1 MNPLRSSPK
10 GTILVVGSVALDTVE
25 TPFGKAEE
33 VLGGSAT
40 YFAYS
45 ASYFCEVNL
54 VGIVGTDFPSEHLE
68 LLKSR
73 GVDLRGLER
82 KEGKTFRW
90 KARYGE
96 DPNERE
102 TLSLCLNV
110 FENFHPKLL
119 EDYRSSEYVFLAN
132 IDPDLHLEILEQ
144 LSGSKLIACD
154 TMNIWIETKK
164 EILLETLGKVDA
176 LILNDAETRMLTG
189 EMNLIR
195 AGKSILDLGLKIVV
209 IKKGEHGALLFSE
222 GSYFASPAYPVES
235 IYDPTGAGDSF
246 AGGFLG
252 YLAKNGNEEEE
263 NLRKAIVYGS
273 VMASYTVEGFSFNRL
288 KSLTEADLEQ
298 RYQEFKKL
306 TQF

>member
-1 MNPLRSSPK
+1 MTS
-10 GTILVVGSVALDTVE
+10 ILVVGSVALDTVE

-45 ASYFCEVNL
+45 ASYFSKVNL
-54 VGIVGTDFPSEHLE
+54 VGIVGTDFPPEHLE

-73 GVDLRGLER
+73 EVDLRGLER

-110 FENFHPKLL
+110 FQNFHPQLL
-119 EDYRSSEYVFLAN
+119 EDYRLSEYVFLAN
-132 IDPDLHLEILEQ
+132 IDPDLHLEILAQ
-144 LSGSKLIACD
+144 LSDSKLIVCD

-164 EILLETLGKVDA
+164 EILLKTLGKVDA
-176 LILNDAETRMLTG
+176 LILNDSEARMLTG

-195 AGKSILDLGLKIVV
+195 AGKTILTLGPKIAI
-209 IKKGEHGALLFSE
+209 IKKGEHGALLFSK

-252 YLAKNGNEEEE
+252 YLAKSGKEEEE
-263 NLRKAIVYGS
+263 NLRKAIIYGS

-298 RYQEFKKL
+298 RYQEFKRL
-306 TQF
+306 AQF